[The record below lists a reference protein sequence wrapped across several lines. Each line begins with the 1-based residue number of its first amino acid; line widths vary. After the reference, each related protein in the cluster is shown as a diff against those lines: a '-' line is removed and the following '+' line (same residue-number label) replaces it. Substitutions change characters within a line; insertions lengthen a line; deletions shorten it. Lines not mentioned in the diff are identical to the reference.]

1 MIRVMKLNEG
11 KEDFLLIEFF
21 SISNNGIQ
29 KRTSEGNWIAASDP
43 TDKEKEELCKA
54 YKLPSRIFSIGKN
67 YSNVSFFKN
76 YLTEDEKSVCI
87 MLFIDLK
94 SMDEPESLSSTVTV
108 FLTNDVVITISEKS
122 LIDEVLN
129 KFGSEISSEAGLILH
144 TIQVINEHY
153 LSFLH
158 LQREK
163 IEEIS
168 QEASNGSNRNILE
181 KTTDTEKTLVYIDN
195 LLKEQHKT
203 IHSLLDSDLVS
214 SDRDL
219 AIEIELQT
227 KQATTSVQIYREMLS
242 SISGLINS
250 MMDNRLNQLMKF
262 LNTAS
267 LLLALPTLIF
277 SLWGINT
284 GGLLWKDSEVGSI
297 MVVLLALIVS
307 IVSGIYLFRKDYN
320 A

>member
-1 MIRVMKLNEG
+1 MI
-11 KEDFLLIEFF
+11 DFF
-21 SISNNGIQ
+21 SISNDGVQ
-29 KRTSEGNWIAASDP
+29 KGANKGNWIALSNP
-43 TDKEKEELCKA
+43 TDEEKEELCKT
-54 YKLPSRIFSIGKN
+54 YELPKRFFSLGKN

-76 YLTEDEKSVCI
+76 YLTEDDKTVCV

-108 FLTNDVVITISEKS
+108 FLTNDVLITISEKP
-122 LIDEVLN
+122 LIEEVLN
-129 KFGSEISSEAGLILH
+129 NFESEISSEAGLILH

-158 LQREK
+158 KLREK

-195 LLKEQHKT
+195 LLKEQQKT
-203 IHSLLDSDLVS
+203 IHSLLDADLVS

-284 GGLLWKDSEVGSI
+284 GGLLWRDSEIGSI

>member
-1 MIRVMKLNEG
+1 MI
-11 KEDFLLIEFF
+11 DFF
-21 SISNNGIQ
+21 SISNDGVQ
-29 KRTSEGNWIAASDP
+29 KRANKGNWIALSNP
-43 TDKEKEELCKA
+43 TDEEKEKLCKT
-54 YKLPSRIFSIGKN
+54 YELPKRFFSLGKN

-76 YLTEDEKSVCI
+76 YLTEDDKTVCV

-94 SMDEPESLSSTVTV
+94 SVDEPESLSSTVTV
-108 FLTNDVVITISEKS
+108 FFTNDVLITISEKP
-122 LIDEVLN
+122 LIEEVLN
-129 KFGSEISSEAGLILH
+129 NFESEISSEAGLILH

-158 LQREK
+158 KLREK

-195 LLKEQHKT
+195 LLKEQQKT
-203 IHSLLDSDLVS
+203 IHSLLDADLVS

-284 GGLLWKDSEVGSI
+284 GGLLWRDSEIGSI